1 MTEAGKRTA
10 DAPTTEAGASL
21 DEINLS
27 DQRTA
32 MSRLFE
38 ERTRIGM
45 SLWEME
51 AKSGVSWNSAYAWR
65 RMRREPTLGN
75 LVALASVLG
84 FDVVL
89 RKQRPAAAP
98 DKLKP

>member
-1 MTEAGKRTA
+1 MKKAAIQPAE
-10 DAPTTEAGASL
+10 APTTEAGASL

-27 DQRTA
+27 DQRAA

-51 AKSGVSWNSAYAWR
+51 AQSGVSWNSAYAWR

-89 RKQRPAAAP
+89 RKQRPAAG
-98 DKLKP
+98 KPKP

>member
-1 MTEAGKRTA
+1 MTEAGKHTA
-10 DAPTTEAGASL
+10 EATTTEADTSL

-32 MSRLFE
+32 MGRLFE
-38 ERTRIGM
+38 ERTQIGM
-45 SLWEME
+45 RLWEME

-89 RKQRPAAAP
+89 RKQRPAAS
-98 DKLKP
+98 KPKS